1 MAMVSAEQATI
12 LAWRRPAAQRPSP
25 AHSTIQ
31 ARLKHRIPH
40 AGTVETSR
48 LCRLAPPLS
57 SKEATMPTAPTDDHS
72 HFPGLSW
79 IGALLADPGRAAML
93 WALMDGS
100 ARPAGELTMIA
111 GLSPSAASA
120 HLARLTEG
128 GLLAVEVRGRHRY
141 FRIATPDIAASI
153 EALANVAQATAP
165 QRAAPRTARTVPVDM
180 RYARTCYDHMAGEL
194 AVRVFERM
202 VEHDLLTLDGDAL
215 EATSSGTAH
224 LADWGIDVTGQHT
237 RRRRF
242 ACTCPDWSE
251 RRPHLGGALGA
262 ALLDSWTAHGWVEQA
277 QRPRI
282 LRVTPAGHRHF
293 DAFLAA

>member
-1 MAMVSAEQATI
+1 MPAT
-12 LAWRRPAAQRPSP
+12 L
-25 AHSTIQ
+25 
-31 ARLKHRIPH
+31 
-40 AGTVETSR
+40 
-48 LCRLAPPLS
+48 
-57 SKEATMPTAPTDDHS
+57 TDEPN
-72 HFPGLSW
+72 HFPGLSR

-120 HLARLTEG
+120 HLARLTDG
-128 GLLAVEVRGRHRY
+128 GLLALEVRGRHRY
-141 FRIATPDIAASI
+141 FRIASSDIAASI
-153 EALANVAQATAP
+153 EALANVAQISAP
-165 QRAAPRTARTVPVDM
+165 QRATPRPARTVPLDM

-194 AVRVFERM
+194 SVQVFERL
-202 VEHDLLTLDGDAL
+202 VERGLLTLHGATL
-215 EATSSGTAH
+215 EAT
-224 LADWGIDVTGQHT
+224 ADGAARFAEWGIDLSAQKS

-242 ACTCPDWSE
+242 ACMCPDWSE

-262 ALLDSWTAHGWVEQA
+262 ALLDAWSTHGWVERTE
-277 QRPRI
+277 RPRI

>member
-1 MAMVSAEQATI
+1 M
-12 LAWRRPAAQRPSP
+12 PASLP
-25 AHSTIQ
+25 
-31 ARLKHRIPH
+31 
-40 AGTVETSR
+40 
-48 LCRLAPPLS
+48 
-57 SKEATMPTAPTDDHS
+57 DDRDQS
-72 HFPGLSW
+72 HFPGLSR

-100 ARPAGELTMIA
+100 ARPAGELTLIA

-120 HLARLTEG
+120 HLARLTDG
-128 GLLAVEVRGRHRY
+128 GLLALEVRGRHRY
-141 FRIATPDIAASI
+141 FRIASPDIAASI

-165 QRAAPRTARTVPVDM
+165 QRPVPRSARTVPVDM

-202 VEHDLLTLDGDAL
+202 VGHGMLTLRGDTL
-215 EATSSGTAH
+215 DATPEGAARF
-224 LADWGIDVTGQHT
+224 ADWGIEVDALQT

-262 ALLDSWTAHGWVEQA
+262 AVLDACTTQGWVERTG
-277 QRPRI
+277 RPRI
-282 LRVTPAGHRHF
+282 LRITPAGHRHF
-293 DAFLAA
+293 DGFLTA

>member
-1 MAMVSAEQATI
+1 MTAT
-12 LAWRRPAAQRPSP
+12 LADQ
-25 AHSTIQ
+25 Q
-31 ARLKHRIPH
+31 N
-40 AGTVETSR
+40 
-48 LCRLAPPLS
+48 
-57 SKEATMPTAPTDDHS
+57 
-72 HFPGLSW
+72 HFPGLSR

-120 HLARLTEG
+120 HLARLTDG
-128 GLLAVEVRGRHRY
+128 GLLALEVRGRHRY
-141 FRIATPDIAASI
+141 FRIASADIAASI
-153 EALANVAQATAP
+153 EALANVAQASAL
-165 QRAAPRTARTVPVDM
+165 QRPVPRAARTVPLDM

-194 AVRVFERM
+194 SVRVFARLVERG
-202 VEHDLLTLDGDAL
+202 LLTLHGTSL
-215 EATSSGTAH
+215 EATPEGAVRF
-224 LADWGIDVTGQHT
+224 ADWGIDLSAQKS

-262 ALLDSWTAHGWVEQA
+262 ALLDSWSAHGWVERTE
-277 QRPRI
+277 RPRI

>member
-1 MAMVSAEQATI
+1 MPAS
-12 LAWRRPAAQRPSP
+12 LADE
-25 AHSTIQ
+25 HN
-31 ARLKHRIPH
+31 
-40 AGTVETSR
+40 
-48 LCRLAPPLS
+48 
-57 SKEATMPTAPTDDHS
+57 
-72 HFPGLSW
+72 HFPGLSR

-128 GLLAVEVRGRHRY
+128 GLLALEVRGRHRY
-141 FRIATPDIAASI
+141 FRIASADIAASI
-153 EALANVAQATAP
+153 EALANVAQVSAP
-165 QRAAPRTARTVPVDM
+165 QRPVPRPVRTVPTDM

-194 AVRVFERM
+194 SVRVFERL
-202 VEHDLLTLDGDAL
+202 VGRGLLALNGASL
-215 EATSSGTAH
+215 EATPEGAARFS
-224 LADWGIDVTGQHT
+224 DWGIDLSAQRS

-262 ALLDSWTAHGWVEQA
+262 ALLDSWVAHGWVERTE
-277 QRPRI
+277 RPRI
-282 LRVTPAGHRHF
+282 LRITPAGHRHF
-293 DAFLAA
+293 DAFLTE

>member
-1 MAMVSAEQATI
+1 
-12 LAWRRPAAQRPSP
+12 
-25 AHSTIQ
+25 
-31 ARLKHRIPH
+31 
-40 AGTVETSR
+40 
-48 LCRLAPPLS
+48 
-57 SKEATMPTAPTDDHS
+57 MPTTLTDEQN
-72 HFPGLSW
+72 HFPGLSR

-93 WALMDGS
+93 WSLMDGS

-120 HLARLTEG
+120 HLARLTDG
-128 GLLAVEVRGRHRY
+128 GLLALEVRGRHRY
-141 FRIATPDIAASI
+141 FRIASPDIAASI
-153 EALANVAQATAP
+153 EALANVAQVSAP
-165 QRAAPRTARTVPVDM
+165 QRATPRPARTVPLDM

-194 AVRVFERM
+194 SVQVFERL
-202 VEHDLLTLDGDAL
+202 VERGLLTLQGTTL
-215 EATSSGTAH
+215 EAT
-224 LADWGIDVTGQHT
+224 ADGAARFAEWGIDLSAQKS

-262 ALLDSWTAHGWVEQA
+262 ALLDAWSAHRWVERTE
-277 QRPRI
+277 RPRI

>member
-1 MAMVSAEQATI
+1 MPASLSDEQN
-12 LAWRRPAAQRPSP
+12 
-25 AHSTIQ
+25 
-31 ARLKHRIPH
+31 
-40 AGTVETSR
+40 
-48 LCRLAPPLS
+48 
-57 SKEATMPTAPTDDHS
+57 
-72 HFPGLSW
+72 HFPGLSR

-100 ARPAGELTMIA
+100 ARPAGELTMVA

-141 FRIATPDIAASI
+141 FRIASPDIAASI
-153 EALANVAQATAP
+153 EALASVAQASAP
-165 QRAAPRTARTVPVDM
+165 QRMTPRPARTVPVDM

-194 AVRVFERM
+194 SVQFFERM
-202 VEHDLLTLDGDAL
+202 LSHKLLSLHGNTL
-215 EATSSGTAH
+215 EATADGVAQ
-224 LADWGIDVTGQHT
+224 LAEWGIDAADQRS

-262 ALLDSWTAHGWVEQA
+262 ALLDAWSVHGWVERTE
-277 QRPRI
+277 RPRI
-282 LRVTPAGHRHF
+282 LRITPAGHQHF
-293 DAFLAA
+293 NDFLTN

>member
-1 MAMVSAEQATI
+1 MSTP
-12 LAWRRPAAQRPSP
+12 LA
-25 AHSTIQ
+25 
-31 ARLKHRIPH
+31 
-40 AGTVETSR
+40 
-48 LCRLAPPLS
+48 
-57 SKEATMPTAPTDDHS
+57 DDHH
-72 HFPGLSW
+72 HFPGLSR

-128 GLLAVEVRGRHRY
+128 GLLAVEERGRHRH
-141 FRIATPDIAASI
+141 FRIATAEIAASI
-153 EALANVAQATAP
+153 EALASVAQVSAP
-165 QRAAPRTARTVPVDM
+165 QRAAPRPARTVPVDM

-194 AVRVFERM
+194 SVQLFERM
-202 VEHDLLTLDGDAL
+202 LSHKLLHQHGDTLD
-215 EATSSGTAH
+215 ATENGINQ
-224 LADWGIDVTGQHT
+224 LAAWGIDVAGQRS

-262 ALLDSWTAHGWVEQA
+262 ALLDAWTTQGWIE
-277 QRPRI
+277 RTGRSRI

-293 DAFLAA
+293 DDFLQN